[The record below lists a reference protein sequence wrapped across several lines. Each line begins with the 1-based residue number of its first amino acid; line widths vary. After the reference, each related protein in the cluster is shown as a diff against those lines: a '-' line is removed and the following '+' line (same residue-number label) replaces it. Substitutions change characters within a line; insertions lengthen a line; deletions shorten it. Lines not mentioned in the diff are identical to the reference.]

1 MTDRDQGNQE
11 LIDLYLANRLG
22 DAERELVETRIVND
36 LAFRRE
42 VELTEALQDGL
53 RELQRQGKV
62 APLLK
67 TRTWMWRRAPFAITA
82 SIMALAI
89 GVAVL
94 LLFQRLERVQQ
105 QLAAAPGELVVATLR
120 FEQTR
125 GGADGPDVSWQR
137 TATPALLEMQFDVG
151 LDAAPGYSIFIK
163 RTGPD
168 LPILKAN
175 VGSISPDGVVSLSIN
190 SALLAPGDYRIR
202 LDPQPMSPTHPDA
215 AIYVLRIT
223 D

>member
-22 DAERELVETRIVND
+22 DAERELVETRIVD
-36 LAFRRE
+36 DPAFRRE

-62 APLLK
+62 APLLR
-67 TRTWMWRRAPFAITA
+67 TRTWMWRRAPFALTA
-82 SIMALAI
+82 SILALAI
-89 GVAVL
+89 GVPAL
-94 LLFQRLERVQQ
+94 LLFQRLEGVQH
-105 QLAAAPGELVVATLR
+105 AAPRELVVATLR

-125 GGADGPDVSWQR
+125 GGEDGPDVSWR
-137 TATPALLEMQFDVG
+137 RPATPALLEMQFDVG
-151 LDAAPGYSIFIK
+151 LDAASGYNILIEK
-163 RTGPD
+163 TGTDMPV
-168 LPILKAN
+168 LKAN
-175 VGSISPDGVVSLSIN
+175 VASISPDGVASLSIN

-202 LDPQPMSPTHPDA
+202 LDPTPMNPTHPDA
-215 AIYVLRIT
+215 VIYVLRIN